1 ALWMASKEG
10 HTEIVKLLLAK
21 RADVNMKHKKGL
33 TALWMASKNGHTDV
47 VKLLLEKGADVNVKI
62 TDRSIIKEFKSKC
75 VNDHNKHLFNG
86 KYLTPL
92 NTAKIMYH
100 KDIVDLLEKAGAKE

>member
-1 ALWMASKEG
+1 
-10 HTEIVKLLLAK
+10 
-21 RADVNMKHKKGL
+21 
-33 TALWMASKNGHTDV
+33 
-47 VKLLLEKGADVNVKI
+47 VKI